1 MSIITSLSLFYNN
14 FHNKKATTTHN
25 RLIINSLLIK
35 NDSQYPLASL
45 FHFLKSFRN
54 KFNYF

>member
-14 FHNKKATTTHN
+14 FHNKKATTTHS

-35 NDSQYPLASL
+35 TACFIMPLPQV
-45 FHFLKSFRN
+45 FQKQI
-54 KFNYF
+54 